1 MPRTIIIDYTMIST
15 WKTYL
20 QRQARLHRMCEDN
33 RAYLSACETK
43 EDAIRLYKQTIDWA
57 LEECYPDLDFLRKEF
72 ANQQSQGIYIDH
84 NFDGEILNEHQVY
97 VFHNCT
103 GTIRVGLNLAKKIIP
118 MCYFANGCNMTVL
131 GVEGEQMFPDR
142 VPLYIFG
149 DNEVVATNCSA
160 MEARIFKHE
169 IKRGGR

>member
-1 MPRTIIIDYTMIST
+1 MN
-15 WKTYL
+15 WKTHL
-20 QRQARLHRMCEDN
+20 QHLARKHNMCADN

-57 LEECYPDLDFLRKEF
+57 LEEGYPDLDFLRKEF
-72 ANQQSQGIYIDH
+72 GNSQGEGIFIDH
-84 NFDGEILNEHQVY
+84 HFTGQPLSEHQVY

-118 MCYFANGCNMTVL
+118 MCYFANNCDMTIL
-131 GVEGEQMFPDR
+131 GVEEDKDYPDR

-149 DNEVVATNCSA
+149 ENKIDAKNSNSIEV
-160 MEARIFKHE
+160 RIYQSGVKGG
-169 IKRGGR
+169 KR

>member
-1 MPRTIIIDYTMIST
+1 MN
-15 WKTYL
+15 WKPYL
-20 QRQARLHRMCEDN
+20 QRLAREHRMCADN

-57 LEECYPDLDFLRKEF
+57 LEEEYPDLDFLRKEF
-72 ANQQSQGIYIDH
+72 ANQQSQGIFIDH

-97 VFHNCT
+97 VFHHCT

-118 MCYFANGCNMTVL
+118 MCYFANGCDMTIL
-131 GVEGEQMFPDR
+131 GVETADQFLPDR

-149 DNEVVATNCSA
+149 KNKINATNSNT
-160 MEARIFKHE
+160 MEVRIYQHE
-169 IKRGGR
+169 IKKGGK

>member
-1 MPRTIIIDYTMIST
+1 MTLN
-15 WKTYL
+15 WKAYL

-57 LEECYPDLDFLRKEF
+57 LEEEYPDLDFIRKEF
-72 ANQQSQGIYIDH
+72 TQQESQGFYVDKH
-84 NFDGEILNEHQVY
+84 FDGEVLNEQQVY

-118 MCYFANGCNMTVL
+118 MCYFANNCDITIL
-131 GVEGEQMFPDR
+131 GIEHEDCFAPDR

-149 DNEVVATNCSA
+149 DNKINAENSSSIEV
-160 MEARIFKHE
+160 RIYRHKT
-169 IKRGGR
+169 KGGRQ